1 MRLSLRLSV
10 ALGAAASGALS
21 LAAAA
26 QSTLPLK
33 HAAQPTT
40 AAITAGDL
48 MTRLYIFADDSMQG
62 RQIGTVG
69 HFKSTA
75 YIANELRKM
84 GMKPG
89 GEHGTYFQNYP
100 YVRRTLDS
108 SSTLAAGGKTFHA
121 GRDFVATSTSPRAP
135 TALRGLP
142 IVFGGTQNDTINP
155 ITVDQVRGKILVVNA
170 PPGGFGRGGRGGR
183 GRGAPSPVML
193 QLRAASDSAAAIVL
207 VEGDSLPAF
216 AVNNSMNSKTA
227 RPFSPASD
235 AAPTP
240 LTITVTKS
248 VAEAILGGSS
258 DAATKGQ
265 AGKSL
270 AATLHFHDQTLP
282 ARNVIGIVTGSDPK
296 LRGEYVALGAHNDH
310 IGMRAPIDP
319 DSVRIFNRIVRPQGL
334 DSRGQATPEQMAEFD
349 AKIAEWRKT
358 HPIRVD
364 SINNG
369 ADDDGSGSVTLL
381 ELAESFQKAAV
392 KPKRSL
398 IFVWHTGEESGLLG
412 SRYFTDHPTVP
423 RDSIVAQLNMDMV
436 GRGKSDDIVA
446 VSPEGKQTLG
456 GDNYL
461 QLVGSRRISTELG
474 DIIEEVNKTEKM
486 PFAFDYQYDANG
498 HPQRIYCRSDH
509 ANYARYNIPITFFT
523 TGLHIDYHQ
532 VTDEPQYIDYDH
544 MARVGQLVHD
554 VAVHVANLDHRPTI
568 DHPVSDPKAPCVQ

>member
-108 SSTLAAGGKTFHA
+108 SSTLTAGGRTFHA
-121 GRDFVATSTSPRAP
+121 GRDFVATSTSPKAP

-193 QLRAASDSAAAIVL
+193 QLRAASDSAAAIV
-207 VEGDSLPAF
+207 
-216 AVNNSMNSKTA
+216 
-227 RPFSPASD
+227 
-235 AAPTP
+235 
-240 LTITVTKS
+240 
-248 VAEAILGGSS
+248 
-258 DAATKGQ
+258 
-265 AGKSL
+265 
-270 AATLHFHDQTLP
+270 
-282 ARNVIGIVTGSDPK
+282 
-296 LRGEYVALGAHNDH
+296 
-310 IGMRAPIDP
+310 
-319 DSVRIFNRIVRPQGL
+319 
-334 DSRGQATPEQMAEFD
+334 
-349 AKIAEWRKT
+349 
-358 HPIRVD
+358 
-364 SINNG
+364 
-369 ADDDGSGSVTLL
+369 
-381 ELAESFQKAAV
+381 
-392 KPKRSL
+392 
-398 IFVWHTGEESGLLG
+398 
-412 SRYFTDHPTVP
+412 
-423 RDSIVAQLNMDMV
+423 
-436 GRGKSDDIVA
+436 
-446 VSPEGKQTLG
+446 
-456 GDNYL
+456 
-461 QLVGSRRISTELG
+461 
-474 DIIEEVNKTEKM
+474 
-486 PFAFDYQYDANG
+486 
-498 HPQRIYCRSDH
+498 
-509 ANYARYNIPITFFT
+509 
-523 TGLHIDYHQ
+523 
-532 VTDEPQYIDYDH
+532 
-544 MARVGQLVHD
+544 
-554 VAVHVANLDHRPTI
+554 
-568 DHPVSDPKAPCVQ
+568 